1 MFCIK
6 NLHKIYND
14 SPLFKAK
21 RIYFG
26 LMRVLL
32 ISLLFCIQCFSLPC
46 EFSLVTKETKGINL
60 PVFENSLEN
69 FRSSSFE
76 ELMIFT
82 LRDKA
87 GNAKA
92 DKLQKEELVAYS
104 QALLEKVD
112 NSEKIPTNSYLYRKK
127 ADRFVKVVV
136 DALEE
141 KQFYPEILA
150 YELSELL
157 YEAQYQSIFHRI
169 KSWFTRFSS
178 DKDFK
183 NRNFTINLWTNS
195 IRDVLRVYGV
205 QEKELKWYR
214 KMWTHLIRAS
224 LSISLNQIS
233 LSTTGVF
240 VDGFTYKNLDLK
252 KFYETEDLFSL
263 SVKDLRDIYFIKV
276 AALEKK
282 HPWSL
287 KSLRMERIG
296 ESFTKIIHRTAV
308 VLISLTVLYHVAPYE
323 LVTKDRVQV
332 EEEIIQIYKAIYG
345 KEFDEALE
353 LQKMDELTEKNFYS
367 LIHHLRQKQKELEQ
381 VEKKSIF

>member
-104 QALLEKVD
+104 NEFLPLSKKSRSICKSSCRRFRGKAILPRNFSLRTIGTALWGSISVNL
-112 NSEKIPTNSYLYRKK
+112 SSYKIL
-127 ADRFVKVVV
+127 VH
-136 DALEE
+136 
-141 KQFYPEILA
+141 
-150 YELSELL
+150 
-157 YEAQYQSIFHRI
+157 SIF
-169 KSWFTRFSS
+169 
-178 DKDFK
+178 
-183 NRNFTINLWTNS
+183 
-195 IRDVLRVYGV
+195 
-205 QEKELKWYR
+205 KW
-214 KMWTHLIRAS
+214 
-224 LSISLNQIS
+224 
-233 LSTTGVF
+233 
-240 VDGFTYKNLDLK
+240 
-252 KFYETEDLFSL
+252 
-263 SVKDLRDIYFIKV
+263 
-276 AALEKK
+276 
-282 HPWSL
+282 
-287 KSLRMERIG
+287 
-296 ESFTKIIHRTAV
+296 
-308 VLISLTVLYHVAPYE
+308 
-323 LVTKDRVQV
+323 
-332 EEEIIQIYKAIYG
+332 
-345 KEFDEALE
+345 
-353 LQKMDELTEKNFYS
+353 
-367 LIHHLRQKQKELEQ
+367 
-381 VEKKSIF
+381 

>member
-1 MFCIK
+1 MFCVK

>member
-1 MFCIK
+1 
-6 NLHKIYND
+6 
-14 SPLFKAK
+14 
-21 RIYFG
+21 
-26 LMRVLL
+26 
-32 ISLLFCIQCFSLPC
+32 
-46 EFSLVTKETKGINL
+46 LVTKETKGINL

>member
-1 MFCIK
+1 
-6 NLHKIYND
+6 
-14 SPLFKAK
+14 
-21 RIYFG
+21 
-26 LMRVLL
+26 MRVLL

-296 ESFTKIIHRTAV
+296 ESFTKLIHRTAV